1 MPPID
6 NILITNANP
15 FGIRPAVSRISAL
28 PSNMEARPPVLP
40 ASFEIRP
47 SVNVH
52 ATRPPTLNPIF
63 PMQRHVR
70 GQFEAINTSNPIM
83 NHGPNKPLF
92 MPEQLLDSVENKD
105 TGSTK

>member
-1 MPPID
+1 MPPVD
-6 NILITNANP
+6 NIPITNANP

-28 PSNMEARPPVLP
+28 PSNMEVRPPVLS

-105 TGSTK
+105 TGL